1 MSQSGVRTGL
11 TPARLQGA
19 MDQIQIVIE
28 GRTESLPREM
38 VGSLAVAE
46 LCNRLG
52 RDATGLTLR
61 RLSTGTYV
69 GETEPLGDVLQDGEK
84 LELVSSPGLGAW

>member
-1 MSQSGVRTGL
+1 
-11 TPARLQGA
+11 
-19 MDQIQIVIE
+19 MDQIQIVID

-38 VGSLAVAE
+38 VGSQAVVE

-52 RDATGLTLR
+52 RDASSLSLR

-69 GETEPLGDVLQDGEK
+69 GDTQPLGEVLHDGEE